1 MKEGAW
7 EASPTLGLYAGAGEL
22 GGDVGGAVKGLGA
35 AEVWSPLQG
44 WKRGWFVNPGRC
56 PGLSWYAPLGRGGAS
71 HRAEFCNFREIDF

>member
-7 EASPTLGLYAGAGEL
+7 EASPTLELYAGAGEL

-35 AEVWSPLQG
+35 AGVWSPLQG

-56 PGLSWYAPLGRGGAS
+56 PGLSWYAPLVRGGDS
-71 HRAEFCNFREIDF
+71 HRDKFL